1 MINELQ
7 DVEKLDKEVSTDED
21 YTSLKS
27 EIDTL
32 KSLVDSQRS
41 LLEKQEQESK
51 DTADKF
57 DYLLAM
63 KDKLIERLESRVA
76 SVDEQHN
83 RDTNENVEIKSKE
96 EEEKALESP
105 SEKYKVLESE
115 YNKLDTAKMQLECDL
130 IAARNEID
138 QMKGVVEKTAQSNDL
153 VAQKNKI
160 QSDIDRLQSEITD
173 AEKQCLESQQLYE
186 RLRENVVEWE
196 NSNRVIEQQIL
207 ALQEQNASLGAQLV
221 DRSNSDER
229 FALVEKEKQDLQVKN
244 IDLLVELDSIRAD
257 KETLLEEIHLLK
269 NQIEIDT
276 QEMNKEVKLII
287 LKNFNGLKYYNC
299 LN

>member
-1 MINELQ
+1 M
-7 DVEKLDKEVSTDED
+7 DKEASTDED
-21 YTSLKS
+21 YTSLLNQIES
-27 EIDTL
+27 F

-76 SVDEQHN
+76 SIEEEH
-83 RDTNENVEIKSKE
+83 RDPSDTDIKSSVAASASRGEGE
-96 EEEKALESP
+96 EDAIEAP

-138 QMKGVVEKTAQSNDL
+138 QMRAVVEKSGQVTDL
-153 VAQKNKI
+153 MAQKSKI
-160 QSDIDRLQSEITD
+160 QSDVERLQAEIAE
-173 AEKQCLESQQLYE
+173 AEKQCLGNQQLYD

-196 NSNRVIEQQIL
+196 NSNQAIEQQIL
-207 ALQEQNASLGAQLV
+207 ELQERNANLGDQLVNISPTEKDQTIASLEFQL
-221 DRSNSDER
+221 N
-229 FALVEKEKQDLQVKN
+229 DLKRQIN
-244 IDLLVELDSIRAD
+244 DLDSIKDDYNR
-257 KETLLEEIHLLK
+257 LK
-269 NQIEIDT
+269 
-276 QEMNKEVKLII
+276 
-287 LKNFNGLKYYNC
+287 
-299 LN
+299 

>member
-207 ALQEQNASLGAQLV
+207 ALQEQNASLGAHFSNISSKEITASQQKISNDSWDSFEPIV
-221 DRSNSDER
+221 DDQTDKNQTIASLESELNDLKRQISE
-229 FALVEKEKQDLQVKN
+229 VE
-244 IDLLVELDSIRAD
+244 SIRD
-257 KETLLEEIHLLK
+257 ENNRLK
-269 NQIEIDT
+269 
-276 QEMNKEVKLII
+276 
-287 LKNFNGLKYYNC
+287 
-299 LN
+299 

>member
-1 MINELQ
+1 M
-7 DVEKLDKEVSTDED
+7 EKLDKEVSTDED
-21 YTSLKS
+21 YTSLKG

-83 RDTNENVEIKSKE
+83 RDSNEKVEIQPSREKE
-96 EEEKALESP
+96 EEEALESP

-138 QMKGVVEKTAQSNDL
+138 QMKGVVEKTAQLNDL
-153 VAQKNKI
+153 VAQKTKI
-160 QSDIDRLQSEITD
+160 QSDIDRLQAEITE
-173 AEKQCLESQQLYE
+173 AEKQCLENQQLYE

-207 ALQEQNASLGAQLV
+207 ALQEQNASLGAQLI
-221 DRSNSDER
+221 DRSSSDER
-229 FALVEKEKQDLQVKN
+229 FALLEKEKQDLQVK
-244 IDLLVELDSIRAD
+244 IMDLLVELDSIRAD
-257 KETLLEEIHLLK
+257 KEILLEEIQMLK
-269 NQIEIDT
+269 NQMET
-276 QEMNKEVKLII
+276 NKQEANKEVKMIL
-287 LKNFNGLKYYNC
+287 LKNLNSLKYYDC
-299 LN
+299 LI

>member
-1 MINELQ
+1 M
-7 DVEKLDKEVSTDED
+7 STDED
-21 YTSLKS
+21 YTSLKG

-63 KDKLIERLESRVA
+63 KDKLIERLESRVTSVET

-83 RDTNENVEIKSKE
+83 RDASEKVEIQSIREK

-138 QMKGVVEKTAQSNDL
+138 QMKGVVEKTAQLNDL
-153 VAQKNKI
+153 VAQKTKI
-160 QSDIDRLQSEITD
+160 QSDIDRLQAEITE
-173 AEKQCLESQQLYE
+173 AEKQCLENQQLYE
-186 RLRENVVEWE
+186 RLRENVGEWE

-207 ALQEQNASLGAQLV
+207 ALQEQNASLGVQLV

-229 FALVEKEKQDLQVKN
+229 FALLEKEKQDLQVK
-244 IDLLVELDSIRAD
+244 IMDLLVELDSIRAD
-257 KETLLEEIHLLK
+257 KETLLEEIQLLK
-269 NQIEIDT
+269 NQMET
-276 QEMNKEVKLII
+276 NKQEANKEVKTI
-287 LKNFNGLKYYNC
+287 YY
-299 LN
+299 